1 MAGFFPHQFLREN
14 EKNIEDKF
22 QKNTGTKARLVLSC
36 ERISIDLKTGEET
49 KKEAKFYSNF
59 HEIYAGNDFQ
69 KIILEM
75 FGRILENM
83 DNYTAGKSNWRF
95 EKIIELEVAI
105 EEMIHGEGVGNYIPI
120 PPEIANKKAK
130 INPKNDD
137 DKCLLYCIAI
147 SRKDKKSV
155 HPERITP
162 QLREEIAKFNIK
174 GMKFPVEMRDIDI
187 FEKKNISIHVFGW
200 NGRIYTHRKPKK
212 KDHVY
217 LLMLTDQGKQHFCLV
232 KNLSRLLRKKEN
244 QRKAKR
250 FYCNNC
256 LNWRSTKEL
265 LEKHKKFCEKQKLCE
280 TFPPLGKIDG

>member
-1 MAGFFPHQFLREN
+1 MARFFPHQFLREN

-69 KIILEM
+69 KIISEM

-147 SRKDKKSV
+147 SRKDKK
-155 HPERITP
+155 
-162 QLREEIAKFNIK
+162 
-174 GMKFPVEMRDIDI
+174 
-187 FEKKNISIHVFGW
+187 IS
-200 NGRIYTHRKPKK
+200 
-212 KDHVY
+212 
-217 LLMLTDQGKQHFCLV
+217 
-232 KNLSRLLRKKEN
+232 S
-244 QRKAKR
+244 
-250 FYCNNC
+250 
-256 LNWRSTKEL
+256 S
-265 LEKHKKFCEKQKLCE
+265 
-280 TFPPLGKIDG
+280 